1 MSLPPGP
8 ADSGAGT
15 GDDWFLD
22 CGILDDLPAAACGA
36 FPWDASPSSSNPSVE
51 VGSYVNANDAFK
63 EPNDV
68 FKEPGS
74 SKRLRS
80 GSSDMP
86 TSKACRERMRRNKL
100 NDRFLELGSAL
111 EPGKPVKADKAAI
124 LSDATRMVIQLR
136 SESQQLKETNGSLEE
151 KIKELK
157 AEKDELRDEKQKLK
171 LEKESLEHQM
181 KLMASAPAY
190 MPHPTLMPAPFA
202 QAPLTPFHAQ
212 GQAAGQKLM
221 MPFVGYPGY
230 PMWQF
235 MPPSEVDTS
244 KDSEACPPV
253 A

>member
-1 MSLPPGP
+1 MSLPP
-8 ADSGAGT
+8 ADGGGGGA
-15 GDDWFLD
+15 DDWFLD
-22 CGILDDLPAAACGA
+22 CGILDDLPEAACGA
-36 FPWDASPSSSNPSVE
+36 FPWDASPSSSNPSVD
-51 VGSYVNANDAFK
+51 VGSYVNST
-63 EPNDV
+63 DV

-74 SKRLRS
+74 NKRLRS
-80 GSSDMP
+80 GSSGRP
-86 TSKACRERMRRNKL
+86 TSKACREKIRRDKL
-100 NDRFLELGSAL
+100 NDRFLELGSTL
-111 EPGKPVKADKAAI
+111 EPGKPVKTDKAAI

-136 SESQQLKETNGSLEE
+136 AETQQLKDTNDSLEE

-181 KLMASAPAY
+181 KLMTATPAY
-190 MPHPTLMPAPFA
+190 MPHPTLMPSPFP
-202 QAPLTPFHAQ
+202 QAPMAPFHAQ

-221 MPFVGYPGY
+221 MPFVSYPGY

>member
-1 MSLPPGP
+1 MSALPPAP
-8 ADSGAGT
+8 ADGGGGAA

-51 VGSYVNANDAFK
+51 VGNYVNTNDF
-63 EPNDV
+63 

-74 SKRLRS
+74 NKRLRS
-80 GSSDMP
+80 GSSGRP
-86 TSKACRERMRRNKL
+86 TSKASREKQRRDKL
-100 NDRFLELGSAL
+100 NDRFLELGSTL

-136 SESQQLKETNGSLEE
+136 SEAQQLKDTNGSLEE

-171 LEKESLEHQM
+171 LEKENLEHQM
-181 KLMASAPAY
+181 KLMTSTPAY
-190 MPHPTLMPAPFA
+190 MPHPTLMTASFP
-202 QAPLTPFHAQ
+202 QAPLAPFHPQ
-212 GQAAGQKLM
+212 GQVAGQKLM

>member
-1 MSLPPGP
+1 MSGTP
-8 ADSGAGT
+8 ADGGGGGGGGS

-22 CGILDDLPAAACGA
+22 CGILEDLPAAACGA
-36 FPWDASPSSSNPSVE
+36 FPWDASPSCSNPSVE
-51 VGSYVNANDAFK
+51 VSSYVNTTSY
-63 EPNDV
+63 V
-68 FKEPGS
+68 LKEPGS
-74 SKRLRS
+74 NKRVRS
-80 GSSDMP
+80 GSCGRP
-86 TSKACRERMRRNKL
+86 TSKASREKIRRDKM
-100 NDRFLELGSAL
+100 NDRFLELGTTL
-111 EPGKPVKADKAAI
+111 EPGKPVKSDKAAI

-136 SESQQLKETNGSLEE
+136 AEAKQLKDTNESLED

-171 LEKESLEHQM
+171 VEKETLEQQV
-181 KLMASAPAY
+181 KILTATPAY
-190 MPHPTLMPAPFA
+190 MPHPTLMPAPYP
-202 QAPLTPFHAQ
+202 QAPLAPFHHAQ

>member
-1 MSLPPGP
+1 MSLTP
-8 ADSGAGT
+8 APANGGAP
-15 GDDWFLD
+15 GDDWFID

-36 FPWDASPSSSNPSVE
+36 FPVD
-51 VGSYVNANDAFK
+51 VGSYVNTS
-63 EPNDV
+63 DV
-68 FKEPGS
+68 FKEPDS
-74 SKRLRS
+74 NKRLRS
-80 GSSDMP
+80 GSSGRP
-86 TSKACRERMRRNKL
+86 TSKACREKIRRDKL
-100 NDRFLELGSAL
+100 NDRFLELGSTL

-136 SESQQLKETNGSLEE
+136 SETQQLKDTNGSLEE

-157 AEKDELRDEKQKLK
+157 AEKDELRDERQKLK

-181 KLMASAPAY
+181 KLMTSTPAY
-190 MPHPTLMPAPFA
+190 MPHPTLMPAPFP
-202 QAPLTPFHAQ
+202 QAPLAPFHPQ
-212 GQAAGQKLM
+212 GQVAGQKLM
-221 MPFVGYPGY
+221 MPFVSYPGY

>member
-1 MSLPPGP
+1 MSSLPPAP
-8 ADSGAGT
+8 ADGGGGAP

-36 FPWDASPSSSNPSVE
+36 FPWDASPSSSNPSLR
-51 VGSYVNANDAFK
+51 
-63 EPNDV
+63 
-68 FKEPGS
+68 PGS
-74 SKRLRS
+74 SGR
-80 GSSDMP
+80 P
-86 TSKACRERMRRNKL
+86 TSKASREKQRRDKL
-100 NDRFLELGSAL
+100 NDRFLELGSTL

-136 SESQQLKETNGSLEE
+136 SEAQQLKDTNGSLEE

-171 LEKESLEHQM
+171 LEKENLEHQM
-181 KLMASAPAY
+181 KLMTATPAY
-190 MPHPTLMPAPFA
+190 MPHPTLMPAPFP
-202 QAPLTPFHAQ
+202 QAPLAPFHPQ
-212 GQAAGQKLM
+212 GQQKLM

>member
-1 MSLPPGP
+1 MSLPPAP
-8 ADSGAGT
+8 ANGGAP
-15 GDDWFLD
+15 GDDWFID

-36 FPWDASPSSSNPSVE
+36 FPWDASPSSSNPSVD
-51 VGSYVNANDAFK
+51 VGSYVNTS
-63 EPNDV
+63 DV

-74 SKRLRS
+74 IKRLRS
-80 GSSDMP
+80 GSSGRP
-86 TSKACRERMRRNKL
+86 TSKACREKIRRDKL
-100 NDRFLELGSAL
+100 NDRFLELGSTL

-136 SESQQLKETNGSLEE
+136 SETQQLKDTNGSLEE

-181 KLMASAPAY
+181 KLMTSTPAY
-190 MPHPTLMPAPFA
+190 MPHPTLMPAPFP
-202 QAPLTPFHAQ
+202 QAPLAPFHPQ
-212 GQAAGQKLM
+212 GQVAGQKLM
-221 MPFVGYPGY
+221 MPFVSYPGY